1 MNVRSKKMKGYKK
14 ALKEV
19 KGSQE
24 QPEFLRELLE
34 QAADEAQASKKRAK
48 LGVDEE
54 QDREGE
60 PSDSGSVGGEVGR
73 GADVGGVGEELAEEG
88 NAAGRKGTGQQSYAK
103 AGKGGDGIGADKRV
117 KGQKSSKPNPYKE
130 ILRRQDEEKMR
141 REEEQRAKEQDIA
154 ESKKRNA
161 EKRKKRKLNSFLA
174 TKKTKKGQPNMNSQ
188 IAMLLGKI
196 EKS

>member
-19 KGSQE
+19 KGGQE
-24 QPEFLRELLE
+24 QPEFLRELFE

-48 LGVDEE
+48 SSVEE
-54 QDREGE
+54 EIDIEGE
-60 PSDSGSVGGEVGR
+60 QSDSGRVEGEVGR
-73 GADVGGVGEELAEEG
+73 GVDDSGSEVERAEG
-88 NAAGRKGTGQQSYAK
+88 ANVAGRRGANQQSYAK
-103 AGKGGDGIGADKRV
+103 SGKGGDRSGTGKRD
-117 KGQKSSKPNPYKE
+117 KGQKASKPNPYKD
-130 ILRRQDEEKMR
+130 ILRRQDEEKAR

-154 ESKKRNA
+154 ESKKRNV